1 MGRIKLLF
9 LALTLLLVLPVHG
22 RAEPVLTLLY
32 TGKTY
37 GEYKPCP
44 S

>member
-1 MGRIKLLF
+1 MGRSSLLL
-9 LALTLLLVLPVHG
+9 LALALLLALPVHG

-32 TGKTY
+32 TGKSF

>member
-1 MGRIKLLF
+1 MGRAAFVL
-9 LALTLLLVLPVHG
+9 LALALLLVLPVSG

-32 TGKTY
+32 TGKSF